1 MTSYQISTL
10 DSLYVSVDLHLF
22 LPPAPPPPKKRF
34 LLRDHNGNKAT
45 KLFCVIPVI
54 PASTPRILP
63 YFSFYIA
70 VQFFIVNFF
79 GNTM

>member
-22 LPPAPPPPKKRF
+22 SPPPPPPKKRKKRF

-63 YFSFYIA
+63 YFSLYIA
-70 VQFFIVNFF
+70 VSF
-79 GNTM
+79 